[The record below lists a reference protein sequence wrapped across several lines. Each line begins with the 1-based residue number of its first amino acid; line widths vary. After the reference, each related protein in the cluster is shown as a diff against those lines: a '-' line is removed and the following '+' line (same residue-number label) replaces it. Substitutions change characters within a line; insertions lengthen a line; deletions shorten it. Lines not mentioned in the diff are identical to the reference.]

1 MTAPDPFL
9 AQSRTQPKGK
19 REKKW
24 AMLYLCS
31 RWAMDA
37 SESRPCWHEDGRALV
52 RRCCALEAAD
62 DTWPPGP
69 GLEWWGGAEVGGSGR
84 RCRCRDGRPRRPE
97 LEEPRWARG
106 ARRLPELWT
115 RRDWESTGVGWGL
128 PPAGAVGAVVW
139 GLHRAPAGAAG
150 RRRRSAV
157 GAPRVFYFDRDIF
170 LGDEANK
177 HELRSVL

>member
-1 MTAPDPFL
+1 MLRPGGRRRHVTAG
-9 AQSRTQPKGK
+9 A
-19 REKKW
+19 W
-24 AMLYLCS
+24 ARVMGRRRGGGLWPEMQVP
-31 RWAMDA
+31 RWA
-37 SESRPCWHEDGRALV
+37 
-52 RRCCALEAAD
+52 AA
-62 DTWPPGP
+62 TAGA
-69 GLEWWGGAEVGGSGR
+69 GGAEVG
-84 RCRCRDGRPRRPE
+84 
-97 LEEPRWARG
+97 
-106 ARRLPELWT
+106 ARRLPKLWT

>member
-1 MTAPDPFL
+1 MLRPGGRRRHVTAG
-9 AQSRTQPKGK
+9 A
-19 REKKW
+19 W
-24 AMLYLCS
+24 ARVMGRRRGGGLWPEMQVP
-31 RWAMDA
+31 RWASA
-37 SESRPCWHEDGRALV
+37 TARA
-52 RRCCALEAAD
+52 
-62 DTWPPGP
+62 
-69 GLEWWGGAEVGGSGR
+69 GGAEV
-84 RCRCRDGRPRRPE
+84 
-97 LEEPRWARG
+97 G

-170 LGDEANK
+170 FRGRSQ
-177 HELRSVL
+177 HELIRSVL

>member
-1 MTAPDPFL
+1 MGRRRGGGLWPEMQVP
-9 AQSRTQPKGK
+9 
-19 REKKW
+19 
-24 AMLYLCS
+24 
-31 RWAMDA
+31 RWA
-37 SESRPCWHEDGRALV
+37 
-52 RRCCALEAAD
+52 AA
-62 DTWPPGP
+62 TAGA
-69 GLEWWGGAEVGGSGR
+69 GGAEV
-84 RCRCRDGRPRRPE
+84 
-97 LEEPRWARG
+97 G

-170 LGDEANK
+170 
-177 HELRSVL
+177 